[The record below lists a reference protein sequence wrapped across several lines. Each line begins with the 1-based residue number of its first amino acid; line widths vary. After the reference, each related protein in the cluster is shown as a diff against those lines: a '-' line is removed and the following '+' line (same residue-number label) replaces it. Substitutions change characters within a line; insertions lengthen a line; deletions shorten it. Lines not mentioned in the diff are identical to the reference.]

1 MTPERWQQIKNVLA
15 EALEVPPASRSAC
28 LDRSCGGD
36 EDLRREVDL
45 CLDSERDLSPHF
57 LNETALPRAAA
68 NVFTPAGLPWV
79 GRRIG
84 AYKTIELIGVG
95 GMGEVYRAF
104 RADDQ
109 YRQDVALKVVR
120 AGGQDSGIILARFRN
135 ERQILASLEHPNIAR
150 LLDGGTTEEG
160 APYLVMELIEGQPIG
175 QYCDSRKLSIADRL
189 ALFTQVCAAV
199 QYAHQRLIIHRD
211 IKPSN
216 ILVTSDGV
224 PKLLDFGI
232 AKVLGTDLQ
241 SQSTETLTAFRALT
255 PGYAS
260 PEQIVGEP
268 VTTASDVYSLGVV
281 LYELLTGYSPY
292 PTNTRAPQELLRS
305 ICDVEPEK
313 PSTASDKRSHDQNK
327 GSQPTIEEVTAARNT
342 SPLKLLKRLKGDLD
356 NIVLMALRK
365 EPSRRYASVE
375 QFAEDIRRN
384 LANLPVVAQK
394 DTAAYRLSKFVAR
407 HRAGVLAA
415 VTVALA
421 LVAGLAITIREAN
434 LATRRFNDVRGLTN
448 SLIFDVHDS
457 IKDLPGSTPARKII
471 VDRALQYLNV
481 LAQESAGDT
490 GLQRELAAAYEK
502 LGSVQGDYLEN
513 NLGDAEGTLT
523 SYKRAL
529 DIRKQIDTRSRDWN
543 DRLALATD
551 YRLVAHQQWANG
563 DPRAARPNIE
573 RAIEIS
579 EVLNKEQPSTFKILY
594 ELGFDHD
601 VSGRIGYP
609 GDRLAPQKII
619 GDYRDALAIDEILLK
634 LSPDDIRMLHGYS
647 MDLSAVGIALEASDP
662 QAALENYKKVLE
674 INLRLTKLSNEL
686 RYRRAVAIAYGS
698 IASVYDDLGDYRQ
711 AADNNDKDLAIYLDL
726 TRADPKN
733 VLLRQGLA
741 IAYSNTAGAHQRT
754 GQIDIALDDSAKALD
769 LMRPLLSAATPNA
782 FQRTIFAAMLA
793 AQGTILTVARR
804 PEAAITELEHAR
816 AIYESLQKAGS
827 MDNHANVA
835 ACDVKSGEA
844 AVMAGRDQLA
854 QSYFQRALT
863 LVEPLLAAEPPD
875 LDALYVAADAY
886 SGLGS
891 LSERKAKQS
900 GQSVEQR
907 KTNWTEARSWYQL
920 SVQTWQR
927 IEHPNH
933 TAPNTFQVGDP
944 ATARKHLESAENTL
958 STLL

>member
-1 MTPERWQQIKNVLA
+1 MTPERWQQIKNALA
-15 EALEVPPASRSAC
+15 EALEVPPANRSAC
-28 LDRSCGGD
+28 LDRCCAGD
-36 EDLRREVDL
+36 EDLRREVEL
-45 CLDSERDLSPHF
+45 CLDSERELSPRF

-68 NVFTPAGLPWV
+68 SVFTPAGLPWV

-109 YRQDVALKVVR
+109 YRKDVALKVVR
-120 AGGQDSGIILARFRN
+120 AGGQDSGVILARFRN

-175 QYCDSRKLSIADRL
+175 QYCDSRKLSISDRL
-189 ALFTQVCAAV
+189 RLFTEVCAAV
-199 QYAHQRLIIHRD
+199 QYAHQRLIVHRD

-216 ILVTSDGV
+216 ILVTPDGV

-232 AKVLGTDLQ
+232 AKVFGADLQ

-260 PEQIVGEP
+260 PEQIKGEL

-281 LYELLTGYSPY
+281 LYELLTGCSPY
-292 PTNTRAPQELLRS
+292 PATTRAPQELLRS
-305 ICDVEPEK
+305 IFELEPDK
-313 PSTASDKRSHDQNK
+313 PSAATDKRSLDTHAGAQL
-327 GSQPTIEEVTAARNT
+327 TVEEVSNMRNT
-342 SPLKLLKRLKGDLD
+342 SPLQLRKQLNGDLD

-365 EPSRRYASVE
+365 ESARRYPSVD
-375 QFAEDIRRN
+375 QFAEDIRRH

-394 DTAAYRLSKFVAR
+394 DTARYRVSKFVAR
-407 HRAGVLAA
+407 HRAGVLTAA
-415 VTVALA
+415 TVALA
-421 LVAGLAITIREAN
+421 LLAGLTIAIREAR

-490 GLQRELAAAYEK
+490 GLQRDLATAYEK

-523 SYKRAL
+523 SYERAL

-563 DPRAARPNIE
+563 DPRAARLNIE
-573 RAIEIS
+573 HAIGIS
-579 EVLNKEQPSTFKILY
+579 EVLNKDQPSTFNILY
-594 ELGFDHD
+594 ELGFDHE
-601 VSGRIGYP
+601 VSGRVGYP
-609 GDRLAPQKII
+609 GDRLASQKII
-619 GDYRDALAIDEILLK
+619 DDYRHALAVDEIILK
-634 LSPDDIRMLHGYS
+634 LKPDDIRMLHGYS
-647 MDLSAVGIALEASDP
+647 MDLSAIGIALEASDP
-662 QAALENYKKVLE
+662 QTALENYKKVLE

-686 RYRRAVAIAYGS
+686 RYRRAVAISYGS
-698 IASVYDDLGDYRQ
+698 IASVYDDLGEYQ
-711 AADNNDKDLAIYLDL
+711 EAADNNEKDLAIYLDL

-741 IAYSNTAGAHQRT
+741 IAYSNAAGSHLRAGH
-754 GQIDIALDDSAKALD
+754 INVALDDSAKALD
-769 LMRPLLSAATPNA
+769 VMRPLFSAATPNA
-782 FQRTIFAAMLA
+782 FQRTIFAAMLGA
-793 AQGTILTVARR
+793 RGTILTVAGK
-804 PEAAITELEHAR
+804 PDAAITELESAR
-816 AIYESLQKAGS
+816 SIYESLQKAGS

-844 AVMAGRDQLA
+844 AVMAGHDQLA
-854 QSYFQRALT
+854 ESYFHRALK

-875 LDALYVAADAY
+875 LDALYVTADAY

-891 LSERKAKQS
+891 LSERKARQA
-900 GQSVEQR
+900 GQSVDQK
-907 KTNWTEARSWYQL
+907 KTSWSEARSWYQL
-920 SVQTWQR
+920 SVKSWQR

-958 STLL
+958 SSLL